1 MFNVTAQDLNDV
13 RITLAAL
20 AVQLDEGTPAEDA
33 AALLK
38 PVFEMDDGLLYQV
51 SNVLGSVSRMAKRYA
66 DVGVEDA
73 GIWRDLAN
81 SCDAVFRQA
90 ENLLGTEAEIA
101 QWPASTPAL
110 AKSSAPLPLAPPVPP
125 AGRSR

>member
-20 AVQLDEGTPAEDA
+20 AVQLDAGTTAEDA

-38 PVFEMDDGLLYQV
+38 PVFEIDDGLLYQV
-51 SNVLGSVSRMAKRYA
+51 SNVLGSVSRLAKRHA

-73 GIWRDLAN
+73 DLWRDLAH
-81 SCDAVFRQA
+81 SRDAVFRQA
-90 ENLLGTEAEIA
+90 ENLLGTDAEIA
-101 QWPASTPAL
+101 QWP
-110 AKSSAPLPLAPPVPP
+110 PLAPVPAP
-125 AGRSR
+125 ASSPLPPTPPLTPPGRTR